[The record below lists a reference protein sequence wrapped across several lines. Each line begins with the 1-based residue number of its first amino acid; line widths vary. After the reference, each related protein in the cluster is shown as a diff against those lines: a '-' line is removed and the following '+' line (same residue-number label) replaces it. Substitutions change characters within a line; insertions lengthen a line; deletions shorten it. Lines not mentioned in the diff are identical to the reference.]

1 MNMFKKWYPRQEL
14 NLDQRGRSSLLYPFK
29 LRGHYD
35 LKNDINLTLKLNLV
49 NTFVLKNWSE

>member
-1 MNMFKKWYPRQEL
+1 MFKKWYPRQEL

-49 NTFVLKNWSE
+49 NTFVLKNWGE